1 MNNNY
6 YYQYD
11 INNIKMNSE
20 NISYEEWIN
29 KNLNNLNYLNNMF
42 IDICYKYNI
51 NFSKKKY
58 DKIIDDF
65 NYYMY
70 LCSDE

>member
-6 YYQYD
+6 YYQYYD
-11 INNIKMNSE
+11 NNIKMN
-20 NISYEEWIN
+20 NISYEQWIDE
-29 KNLNNLNYLNNMF
+29 NLNNLNYLNNMF

-51 NFSKKKY
+51 KFSEKKY
-58 DKIIDDF
+58 DKVIDDF

-70 LCSDE
+70 LCSNK

>member
-11 INNIKMNSE
+11 NNNMKMN
-20 NISYEEWIN
+20 NISYEQWIDE
-29 KNLNNLNYLNNMF
+29 NLNNLNYLNNKF

-58 DKIIDDF
+58 DKVLDDF

-70 LCSDE
+70 LCSNK